1 MCTLTKFWEVSRTRG
16 RSQDA
21 MDPTPRN
28 QTHLT
33 KTKINSTQVLP
44 FPLSQTHI
52 SFSPQ
57 SPTTAAAAR
66 FPSPL
71 DFLRSSAAMDFYRYY
86 AAMDFYPAKDLP
98 LSAGTLRRC
107 PSSASPPPGDRAH
120 PQTREQRQDLRRLAA
135 AVAAR
140 ARGWPSH
147 GQRSQS
153 RGEQAT

>member
-1 MCTLTKFWEVSRTRG
+1 MHPYEILGSEPDTGEKPRRG
-16 RSQDA
+16 SE
-21 MDPTPRN
+21 PSTPRN

-33 KTKINSTQVLP
+33 KTKTNSTQVVP
-44 FPLSQTHI
+44 FPFSQTHI

-57 SPTTAAAAR
+57 SPTTAVAAR

-71 DFLRSSAAMDFYRYY
+71 DFLRSSV
-86 AAMDFYPAKDLP
+86 AMDFYPAKDLP
-98 LSAGTLRRC
+98 LSAGTLCRC